1 MNGTKTSGISRL
13 LILWCF
19 LFAGCASQRYV
30 VTLPVCPAKPS
41 LPIVMEVELQGLSNE
56 VYRRL
61 VDRELLLL
69 DYVGEL
75 KSLCQ
80 E

>member
-1 MNGTKTSGISRL
+1 MKGTKTAGLSPL

-19 LFAGCASQRYV
+19 LFAGCTSQRYV
-30 VTLPVCPAKPS
+30 VTLPVCPEKPS
-41 LPIVMEVELQGLSNE
+41 LPIVMEVELQGLSDE
-56 VYRRL
+56 AYRRL
-61 VDRELLLL
+61 VERELLLL